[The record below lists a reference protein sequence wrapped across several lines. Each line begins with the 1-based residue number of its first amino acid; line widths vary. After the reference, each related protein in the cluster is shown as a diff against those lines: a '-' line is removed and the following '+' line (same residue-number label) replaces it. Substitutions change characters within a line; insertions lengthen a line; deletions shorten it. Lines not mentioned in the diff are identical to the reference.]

1 MSHDN
6 RYVKGSNAGYNLG
19 LTFDFSFCIFYAV
32 SNIVFRFEFE
42 KTFALYFSTGLISG
56 FFFVDHLLERR
67 VFSFFITKLTVVSL
81 LATFIAMLSYLKQ
94 GFLGS
99 SHPKRIVRGIYLNM
113 TFVSIALTRSVA
125 DRTLFF
131 CMRKKENKV
140 RLLVDRLSEN
150 TLRLLPMTVFLLLG
164 P

>member
-56 FFFVDHLLERR
+56 FFLLII
-67 VFSFFITKLTVVSL
+67 S
-81 LATFIAMLSYLKQ
+81 
-94 GFLGS
+94 
-99 SHPKRIVRGIYLNM
+99 
-113 TFVSIALTRSVA
+113 
-125 DRTLFF
+125 
-131 CMRKKENKV
+131 
-140 RLLVDRLSEN
+140 LSEEYSRFS
-150 TLRLLPMTVFLLLG
+150 LRN
-164 P
+164 